1 MSGETRKSRFLQ
13 QTVSDLGKEETHTNQ
28 RKIRGG
34 NVLLSISLLVGADG
48 GVGWGGRRQ
57 PRLIHL
63 AACPLPVGALPCH
76 SSVFLAPCRQAP
88 PSRKRLL
95 IRLFDRL
102 LPREHSIYP
111 EK

>member
-48 GVGWGGRRQ
+48 GVGWGGAASQDLYTWQLAHFRLVLFPAIPRCSWRHAAKRRQ
-57 PRLIHL
+57 
-63 AACPLPVGALPCH
+63 AVKG
-76 SSVFLAPCRQAP
+76 F
-88 PSRKRLL
+88 
-95 IRLFDRL
+95 
-102 LPREHSIYP
+102 
-111 EK
+111 